1 MNLRAIWTVFRF
13 EFNRTL
19 SAPRLMILAVLAL
32 FPAALLLLIQFQ
44 GGRLEVDAAAGIALF
59 VLVPEMV
66 VVMALLLWAAPLVYA
81 ELEGKTW
88 SYLAVSPA
96 GRGAIL
102 LGKYL
107 NAACWTAMASWTSL
121 LLSLIVLYKAPELLT
136 LAWVLAVL
144 CLLSSLSY
152 GAIYSL
158 IGVVFLR
165 RAVAAAVAY
174 TLIAEVI
181 IGTIPIVINISQLT
195 VQYHLRS
202 LLVKWLNWDDA
213 LRDRLSG
220 IDQAFSTA
228 SPSLHVLSL
237 GVFATVVLS
246 IAIYALRRRE
256 LVIADRG

>member
-1 MNLRAIWTVFRF
+1 MNFQAIWTVFRF

-19 SAPRLMILAVLAL
+19 TAPRLLILAILAL
-32 FPAALLLLIQFQ
+32 FPAALLLLIQVQ
-44 GGRLEVDAAAGIALF
+44 GGRLEVDARAGIALF
-59 VLVPEMV
+59 VLIPEV
-66 VVMALLLWAAPLVYA
+66 VAIMALLLWAAPVIYA

-88 SYLAVSPA
+88 TYLAVSPA
-96 GRGAIL
+96 GRSSIL

-107 NAACWTAMASWTSL
+107 NGACWTALASWVSL
-121 LLSLIVLYKAPELLT
+121 LLSLIVLYNAPKLLT

-144 CLLSSLSY
+144 CLLSSLTY

-158 IGVVFLR
+158 IGVLFLR

-181 IGTIPIVINISQLT
+181 IGTIPIVINISQIT

-202 LLVKWLNWDDA
+202 LLVKWLNWDDT

-220 IDQAFSTA
+220 IDQMFSSA

-237 GVFATVVLS
+237 GIFAAVVLCL
-246 IAIYALRRRE
+246 AILALRRRE
-256 LVIADRG
+256 LVIADRS